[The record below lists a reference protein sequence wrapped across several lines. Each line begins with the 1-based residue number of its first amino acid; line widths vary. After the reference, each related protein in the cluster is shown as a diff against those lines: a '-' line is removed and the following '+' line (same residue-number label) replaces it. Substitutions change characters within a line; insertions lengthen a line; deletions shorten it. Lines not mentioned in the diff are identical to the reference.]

1 MSRTA
6 LFALSALAA
15 LVAPALAGPV
25 PASGSEMAKRGDHSG
40 QATYFEVGQGACGWN
55 SVDSDWVVA
64 LDSATY
70 SGGEHCGKT
79 ITMTATK
86 DDGSTATGTAVV
98 VDECPSCGEGS
109 VGEFSRCA
117 FDKLPLTPPADLS
130 PSFFQNFESL
140 DKGVFDM
147 SWNFD

>member
-6 LFALSALAA
+6 IFALSALLAT
-15 LVAPALAGPV
+15 LVAPALGSPL
-25 PASGSEMAKRGDHSG
+25 PATGSEMAKRGDHSG
-40 QATYFEVGQGACGWN
+40 QATYYEVGEGACGWY
-55 SVDSDWVVA
+55 SQDSEWVVA

-70 SGGEHCGKT
+70 AGGGHCGKT

-86 DDGSTATGTAVV
+86 EDGSTATGTATV
-98 VDECPSCGEGS
+98 VDECPSCAEGS
-109 VGEFSRCA
+109 V
-117 FDKLPLTPPADLS
+117 DLS

-140 DKGVFDM
+140 DKGVFQM